1 MSTRANV
8 VCPKCA
14 TASCRESRWLSRDE
28 KNAHPGGRPHR
39 CLNCG
44 HRFILTAPTNPRTRR
59 TLLVAAISTALLAA
73 GLTLF
78 TTLSDDAGDDALLEA
93 PIYGNDN
100 GNGNAVNARLT
111 DRESMQAAAH
121 AGDADAQFRLARA
134 ALLDHSGGRE
144 SAEEAVRWLHK
155 AAGQHH
161 SGAMLQLGKLYRSGI
176 GLTQNYAVAAQWI
189 QAAALTGHSE
199 AMVEL
204 GRLYRGGI
212 GVERDLIQA
221 YVWFNRAAAAR
232 NMEGVNERDNV
243 ALKLSAEELN
253 LAQHHSLQGTEHANA
268 LPAPPAQ

>member
-1 MSTRANV
+1 MNTRTEV

-44 HRFILTAPTNPRTRR
+44 HRFILTAAASPRTRR
-59 TLLVAAISTALLAA
+59 ALLAA
-73 GLTLF
+73 ATSAVLLAVGLTLY
-78 TTLSDDAGDDALLEA
+78 TTLSDDPGEDALLETPTYA
-93 PIYGNDN
+93 N
-100 GNGNAVNARLT
+100 GNEAIARLS
-111 DRESMQAAAH
+111 DRESMQAAAQ
-121 AGDADAQFRLARA
+121 AGDADAQFRLGRA

-155 AAGQHH
+155 AAAQNHP
-161 SGAMLQLGKLYRSGI
+161 GAMLQLGKLYRSGI